1 MSNKKIPNQD
11 TRVRHLARM
20 RELNKRMDQHIVDL
34 DELNALLEENWRKQ
48 RRSILAQQTVTSSNE

>member
-20 RELNKRMDQHIVDL
+20 RELNKRMDKHIIDL
-34 DELNALLEENWRKQ
+34 EELNALLEGNWRKQ
-48 RRSILAQQTVTSSNE
+48 RRSILAHQIVTPSNE

>member
-11 TRVRHLARM
+11 TRVRHLAKM

>member
-1 MSNKKIPNQD
+1 MEIPNQE

-34 DELNALLEENWRKQ
+34 NELNALLEENWRKQ